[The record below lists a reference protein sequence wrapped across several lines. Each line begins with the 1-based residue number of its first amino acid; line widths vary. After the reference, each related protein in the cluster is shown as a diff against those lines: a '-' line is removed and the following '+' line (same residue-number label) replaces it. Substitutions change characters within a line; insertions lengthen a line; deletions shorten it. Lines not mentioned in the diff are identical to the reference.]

1 MNVVKEES
9 SYFSKMKKEVEDK
22 HIKLAEQ
29 TIKAIVDHKDAEILE
44 LNEIINS
51 LKGEI
56 VSLKKQIKVKNNNE

>member
-1 MNVVKEES
+1 MNQVKEES
-9 SYFSKMKKEVEDK
+9 SYFSKMKREVEEK

-29 TIKAIVDHKDAEILE
+29 TIKAIVEHKDAEILE

-51 LKGEI
+51 LKDEI

>member
-9 SYFSKMKKEVEDK
+9 SYFSKMKKELEDK

-51 LKGEI
+51 LKDEI

>member
-29 TIKAIVDHKDAEILE
+29 TIKAIVDHKDAEISH
-44 LNEIINS
+44 LNEIIDS
-51 LKGEI
+51 LKDEI

>member
-51 LKGEI
+51 LKDEI

>member
-9 SYFSKMKKEVEDK
+9 SYFSKMKKELEDK

-51 LKGEI
+51 LKDEI
-56 VSLKKQIKVKNNNE
+56 VSLKKQIKIKNNNE

>member
-29 TIKAIVDHKDAEILE
+29 TIKAIVDHKDAEISH
-44 LNEIINS
+44 LNEIIDS
-51 LKGEI
+51 LKDEI
-56 VSLKKQIKVKNNNE
+56 VSLKKQIKIKNNNE